1 MARKVSRIHGQLHG
15 SCVALPTPFRY
26 GTVDFPA
33 LAALCQRQI
42 DHGTAALVP
51 CGTTG
56 EAPLL
61 TPGEHHRV
69 IAATVAAAQGRVP
82 VIAGAGSNSTETSIA
97 LARSAELAGA
107 QALLCVTP
115 YYLKPTQAGLIA
127 HFTAIHDATGLP
139 IILYDVPSRTACPIA
154 DGTIKRLAEL
164 PRIVGLKDATG
175 DIARVGRLRRHLG
188 EKRGGEKFV
197 LLSGDDA
204 SQAAY
209 RLAGGDGCI
218 SVTANVA
225 PALCAALHRA
235 CDGHEGTAVA
245 RLEEL
250 LAPLH
255 AAMFLEANPIPVKR
269 ALQHLGLMVDGL
281 RLPLTPLSAAADQR
295 LGEVLRE
302 VMPLEEA
309 EMRRII
315 SNRDA
320 AFPGLRPRAA

>member
-1 MARKVSRIHGQLHG
+1 MSKKELRLHG

-26 GTVDFPA
+26 GTVDFLA
-33 LAALCQRQI
+33 LEALCLRQI

-61 TPGEHHRV
+61 SPGEHHRV
-69 IAATVAAAQGRVP
+69 VASTVRAAAGRIP
-82 VIAGAGSNSTETSIA
+82 VIAGAGSNNTQTSVE

-115 YYLKPTQAGLIA
+115 YYLKPTQTGLIA
-127 HFTAIHDATGLP
+127 HFQAIHEAVGIP
-139 IILYDVPSRTACPIA
+139 IIVYDVPSRTACPMA
-154 DGTIKRLAEL
+154 DVTIKRLAEL

-175 DIARVGRLRRHLG
+175 DIERVGRLRRRLG
-188 EKRGGEKFV
+188 DRFL

-204 SQAAY
+204 TQAAF

-225 PALCAALHRA
+225 PALCAALQKA
-235 CDGHEGTAVA
+235 CDRRDSAAIA
-245 RLEEL
+245 RLESI

-255 AAMFLEANPIPVKR
+255 AALFLEPNPIPLKR
-269 ALQHLGLMVDGL
+269 ALHRLGLMVDGL
-281 RLPLTPLSAAADQR
+281 RLPLTPLSPVVDAHLAK
-295 LGEVLRE
+295 VLQTVR
-302 VMPLEEA
+302 PLEEEEA
-309 EMRRII
+309 LRVV
-315 SNRDA
+315 
-320 AFPGLRPRAA
+320 PGRPFFRPRAA